1 MGKYDVRSGRDLGA
15 AIAEV
20 RLESGRTQ
28 AELAKMA
35 GLTSTYVSK
44 VENGRSTSLLDH
56 EIRMLRRLGATI
68 TIEFGDAPLG

>member
-1 MGKYDVRSGRDLGA
+1 MGQYDVRSGPDLGA

-20 RLESGRTQ
+20 RLASGLTQ

-35 GLTSTYVSK
+35 GLTATYVSK
-44 VENGRSTSLLDH
+44 LENGRSTSLLDH

-68 TIEFGDAPLG
+68 TIEFGHAPLD